1 MSRSLQDDPVVVTG
15 IGAVSS
21 LGATAESLWQGVTAG
36 TRGIGELS
44 LFETASH
51 RTKLAAQVDTNAL
64 PQQFAHMS
72 RADRFGC
79 TATAAAAQNVPKD
92 LLQSGRTGVFF
103 GSSTGALFEGERFL
117 HKLLNN
123 EEGDLHSIV
132 GLQNDGPGNA
142 VAKQFRCGGPVI
154 TYSTACTSAN
164 VAIGAALDALHSGE
178 VDVAIAGGADELCE
192 ITYAG
197 FNSLRAIDSDPTRPF
212 RKDRKGL
219 LMGEGA
225 GVLVLERRSQAIARG
240 ATVLAELVS
249 AGRSC
254 DANHVSAPDPEG
266 RGAVAA
272 INQALQEGG
281 LSPDDITFVNAHG
294 TGTPHNDVSESKAMN
309 AVFGDRAKSL
319 PITSTKSMVGHL
331 LGAAGGIEAVLTVLS
346 IQHRLLPATAGDT
359 PSDPELGLDVVLHEA
374 RALPTSNVGISTN
387 LAFGGNNAVIVLR
400 SPRHSSPGDR
410 APEDNRSPEGQ
421 RSQ

>member
-1 MSRSLQDDPVVVTG
+1 MSSSLGHDPVVVTG

-21 LGATAESLWQGVTAG
+21 LGPTADALWQGVIAAR
-36 TRGIGELS
+36 RGLGELD
-44 LFETASH
+44 LFATTSH
-51 RTKLAAQVDTNAL
+51 RTKLAGQVDTDAL
-64 PQQFAHMS
+64 PRQFAHMS

-79 TATAAAAQNVPKD
+79 TATQAAVQDVPTS
-92 LLQSGRTGVFF
+92 LLQSGRAGVFF

-117 HKLLNN
+117 AALLDGR
-123 EEGDLHSIV
+123 EGDLHSIV

-142 VAKQFRCGGPVI
+142 VAKQFGCGGPVI

-164 VAIGAALDALHSGE
+164 VAIAAALDALHSGE
-178 VDVAIAGGADELCE
+178 VDLAIAGGADELCE

-197 FNSLRAIDSDPTRPF
+197 FNSLRAIDSEPTRPF
-212 RKDRKGL
+212 RADRKGL

-225 GVLVLERRSQAIARG
+225 GVLLLERRSHAEARG

-266 RGAVAA
+266 RGAATA
-272 INQALQEGG
+272 IRQALQEGG
-281 LSPDDITFVNAHG
+281 LVPADITFVNAHG
-294 TGTPHNDVSESKAMN
+294 TGTPHNDVSESKAMH
-309 AVFGDRAKSL
+309 AVFGERARSL

-346 IQHRLLPATAGDT
+346 IQHGLLPPTAGDA
-359 PSDPELGLDVVLHEA
+359 PADPELGLDVVVHEA
-374 RALPTSNVGISTN
+374 RTLPATNVGLSTN

-400 SPRHSSPGDR
+400 SPQAAPGPKQQAEPR
-410 APEDNRSPEGQ
+410 
-421 RSQ
+421 

>member
-1 MSRSLQDDPVVVTG
+1 VNTSSHEDPVVVTG

-21 LGATAESLWQGVTAG
+21 LGATAESLWQNVTAG
-36 TRGIGELS
+36 TRGINELS
-44 LFETASH
+44 LFKTESH
-51 RTKLAAQVDTNAL
+51 RTKLAAQVDTDAL
-64 PQQFAHMS
+64 PEQFAHMS

-79 TATAAAAQNVPKD
+79 TATEAAVRNVPGD

-117 HKLLNN
+117 HKLLHNK
-123 EEGDLHSIV
+123 EGDLHSIV

-142 VAKQFRCGGPVI
+142 VAKQFRCGGPAI

-197 FNSLRAIDSDPTRPF
+197 FNSLRAIDAEPTRPF

-225 GVLVLERRSQAIARG
+225 GVLALERRSQAIARG

-266 RGAVAA
+266 RGAIMA
-272 INQALQEGG
+272 IRQALLEGN
-281 LSPDDITFVNAHG
+281 LSPEDITFINAHG
-294 TGTPHNDVSESKAMN
+294 TGTPHNDASESKALH
-309 AVFGDRAKSL
+309 AVFGDRTGSL
-319 PITSTKSMVGHL
+319 PVTSTKSMVGHL

-346 IQHRLLPATAGDT
+346 IHHHLLPPTAGD
-359 PSDPELGLDVVLHEA
+359 DPADAELGLDIVLHEA
-374 RALPTSNVGISTN
+374 RALPPINVGISTN
-387 LAFGGNNAVIVLR
+387 LAFGGNNSVIVLR
-400 SPRHSSPGDR
+400 SPQHSMPHTL
-410 APEDNRSPEGQ
+410 RSRGQ
-421 RSQ
+421 DAK